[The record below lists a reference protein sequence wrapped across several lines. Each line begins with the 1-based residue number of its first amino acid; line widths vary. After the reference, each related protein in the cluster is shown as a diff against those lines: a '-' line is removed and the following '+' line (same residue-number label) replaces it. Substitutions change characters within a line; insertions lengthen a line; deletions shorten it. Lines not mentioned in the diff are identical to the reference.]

1 LSLVVDGASKVEA
14 RRIEAAALPGGQ
26 VSVTK
31 GLKVGEKVITQGVQ
45 KVRPGQVVQATEVT
59 PQV

>member
-1 LSLVVDGASKVEA
+1 
-14 RRIEAAALPGGQ
+14 
-26 VSVTK
+26 
-31 GLKVGEKVITQGVQ
+31 VGEKVITQGVQ